1 MLIIPKF
8 EPHSP
13 HFSLGFRHTRLVITA
28 DRVQQRP
35 HLFKLAS
42 SLALPFLESHV
53 YTHHI
58 LPDFP
63 PRVSGIPSPFSLY
76 PRSLHLGAQQLVL
89 DTTVTSSYT
98 RSSRAQSQMS
108 MEIKPRPSSPWLR
121 NSPQN
126 FPNHCGFLKQLLTL
140 YNFYSGL

>member
-58 LPDFP
+58 LPDLPPCFRNPFP
-63 PRVSGIPSPFSLY
+63 FLLISEITSFRCSTVGVGHHCYFK
-76 PRSLHLGAQQLVL
+76 LHQVFTSTESNEHGDQTKALVTL
-89 DTTVTSSYT
+89 VT
-98 RSSRAQSQMS
+98 
-108 MEIKPRPSSPWLR
+108 K
-121 NSPQN
+121 
-126 FPNHCGFLKQLLTL
+126 FPTKFP
-140 YNFYSGL
+140 